1 MCYNCGGRGH
11 MSRQY
16 PSSFLFCGVKGFTRH
31 STKRRMVNQ
40 PFQCKGI
47 VEGQLVND
55 MVLDI
60 SCFRTLVRS
69 DLLGE
74 KKFKGKTFT
83 VQCMY
88 SYTHLLGYRAR
99 GERESSNSEGSSVRY
114 TTTVSIAKDRCS
126 CFSELL
132 KAERQE
138 KALMVVTRSQSKRA
152 EINRTEQAELEK
164 IVEVTATPSQRET
177 KSNGSLEPEGS
188 NVVGQSDI
196 WLTQYNFDEDMFVGN
211 KNRKER
217 KSRSE
222 KGERLQACQTKI
234 HGR

>member
-1 MCYNCGGRGH
+1 
-11 MSRQY
+11 
-16 PSSFLFCGVKGFTRH
+16 
-31 STKRRMVNQ
+31 
-40 PFQCKGI
+40 
-47 VEGQLVND
+47 
-55 MVLDI
+55 
-60 SCFRTLVRS
+60 
-69 DLLGE
+69 
-74 KKFKGKTFT
+74 
-83 VQCMY
+83 
-88 SYTHLLGYRAR
+88 
-99 GERESSNSEGSSVRY
+99 
-114 TTTVSIAKDRCS
+114 
-126 CFSELL
+126 
-132 KAERQE
+132 
-138 KALMVVTRSQSKRA
+138 MVVTRSQSKRA